1 MAKFLVFPAWRFVAT
16 SHAGFDKWPKDFQ
29 CGKTILDFL
38 VLLCSPSGV
47 GDCTPCAF
55 DSLMDKQYT
64 NLRRKEADQVE
75 SLASILE
82 IRLGIGLLSDSCE
95 TFPEE

>member
-1 MAKFLVFPAWRFVAT
+1 
-16 SHAGFDKWPKDFQ
+16 
-29 CGKTILDFL
+29 
-38 VLLCSPSGV
+38 
-47 GDCTPCAF
+47 
-55 DSLMDKQYT
+55 MDKQYT
-64 NLRRKEADQVE
+64 NLRREEADQVE